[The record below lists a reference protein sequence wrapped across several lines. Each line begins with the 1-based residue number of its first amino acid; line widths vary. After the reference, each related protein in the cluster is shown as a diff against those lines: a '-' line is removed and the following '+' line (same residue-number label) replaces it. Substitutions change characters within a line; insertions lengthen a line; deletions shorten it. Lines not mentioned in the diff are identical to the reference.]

1 MLSITRAIE
10 QFKLNWTLEL
20 SPEKIASA
28 CRDCKMKWI
37 ESLLN
42 PVTTIQI
49 FMLQI
54 LHGNTACNH
63 LPHLAKLSF
72 TGAACCTARMR
83 IKLDVFKLLLERC
96 VSEIQS
102 GALDTGRW
110 LGHRV
115 FLVDGSS
122 FSMPDTPV
130 LQDHF
135 GQPGGQKRGC
145 GFPVAHWLVLMHLGT
160 GMITKMLA
168 SPLRTGDMSKM
179 VELHPELKAN
189 DLLVGDRAFCSFAHL
204 CLLIERGV
212 EALLR
217 INQNMI
223 VDLTAGWP
231 YVIPNRGTGSKR

>member
-1 MLSITRAIE
+1 VRSITQALE

-20 SPEKIASA
+20 SSEKIANA
-28 CRDCKMKWI
+28 CCDCGMKWI

-42 PVTTIQI
+42 PMTTIQI

-54 LHGNTACNH
+54 LHGDTACN
-63 LPHLAKLSF
+63 
-72 TGAACCTARMR
+72 
-83 IKLDVFKLLLERC
+83 
-96 VSEIQS
+96 
-102 GALDTGRW
+102 
-110 LGHRV
+110 
-115 FLVDGSS
+115 
-122 FSMPDTPV
+122 
-130 LQDHF
+130 HF
-135 GQPGGQKRGC
+135 GQPGGQKPGC
-145 GFPVAHWLVLMHLGT
+145 GFFVAHWLVLMHLGT

-168 SPLRTGDMSKM
+168 SALCTGDMSKM
-179 VELHPELKAN
+179 VELHPGLKTN
-189 DLLVGDRAFCSFAHL
+189 DLLVGDRASCSFAHL